1 MAAEWTNA
9 VRGVRF
15 LWLPIPAYSSLT
27 VLLWIMHAKVWTLL
41 LAIFVIGVLTYLYLR
56 GRSVPWVIR
65 RFKSTLRGG
74 VVHARPLW
82 YRRRVQHINSFD
94 LIDLKGK

>member
-9 VRGVRF
+9 VRGVHF

-27 VLLWIMHAKVWTLL
+27 VLLWVMHARVWTLV
-41 LAIFVIGVLTYLYLR
+41 LALVVIGILTYLHMR

-65 RFKSTLRGG
+65 RFKCSLRGK
-74 VVHARPLW
+74 VVLARPLW